1 MPQITHDHIQDIS
14 GYGQALQVRDDEEP
28 ALMGA
33 ATPARGEGLL
43 AEGLPNTPLLRLAA
57 ERGWRVAYYADDG
70 SGAVEIV
77 PGAYLEIINQNSG
90 NHASKDWSFSVGFC
104 ASRPPLDEEELAIAL
119 PDILMKTARCILDTT
134 DEEFAAAQR

>member
-1 MPQITHDHIQDIS
+1 VPQITNGHTQDIP
-14 GYGQALQVRDDEEP
+14 GYMQAMQIGDNEEP
-28 ALMGA
+28 ALLDA
-33 ATPARGEGLL
+33 ATPACGKGLL

-77 PGAYLEIINQNSG
+77 PGAFLEIVNQNSG
-90 NHASKDWSFSVGFC
+90 DHASRDWSFSVGFC

-119 PDILMKTARCILDTT
+119 PDILMKTAQCILDTT
-134 DEEFAAAQR
+134 DKGFAAAQR